1 MLFNNNDWKLSVTD
15 INLYDNTVS
24 LDGQSYPLSLAIK
37 TLIPGYLSGLPSTS
51 RESMELLEALAEAG
65 VAIGNFFSNDLM
77 TAYGR
82 RQLNKR
88 AEAERIAKEQRI
100 QADRMREENMT
111 DEEWQ
116 KSYSAANRSKLSAGP
131 MVSTSAVLPIPLVAP
146 VPLWSLTLSPRT
158 TGWTAS
164 KTQTH
169 KWS

>member
-1 MLFNNNDWKLSVTD
+1 MLFDQNDWKLKVTD
-15 INLYDNTVS
+15 IDLYANTCK

-77 TAYGR
+77 TAYQR
-82 RQLNKR
+82 RQMNKR
-88 AEAERIAKEQRI
+88 VEAERIAKEQRI

-116 KSYSAANRSKLSAGP
+116 KELQRREQVKAERRTYGENLRSATRSAGR
-131 MVSTSAVLPIPLVAP
+131 S
-146 VPLWSLTLSPRT
+146 R
-158 TGWTAS
+158 AS
-164 KTQTH
+164 IMADLDSGAN
-169 KWS
+169 WMDSI

>member
-1 MLFNNNDWKLSVTD
+1 MLFDQNDWKLKVTD
-15 INLYDNTVS
+15 IDLYANTCK

-116 KSYSAANRSKLSAGP
+116 KELQRREQVKAERRTYGENLRSATRSAGR
-131 MVSTSAVLPIPLVAP
+131 S
-146 VPLWSLTLSPRT
+146 R
-158 TGWTAS
+158 AS
-164 KTQTH
+164 IMADLDSGAN
-169 KWS
+169 WMDSI

>member
-1 MLFNNNDWKLSVTD
+1 MLFDQNDWKLKVTD
-15 INLYDNTVS
+15 IDLYANTCK

-88 AEAERIAKEQRI
+88 AEAERIAKEQRL
-100 QADRMREENMT
+100 QAERMREENMT
-111 DEEWQ
+111 DAEWQ
-116 KSYSAANRSKLSAGP
+116 KELQRREQVKADRRTYGENLRSATRSAGR
-131 MVSTSAVLPIPLVAP
+131 S
-146 VPLWSLTLSPRT
+146 R
-158 TGWTAS
+158 AS
-164 KTQTH
+164 IMADLDSGAN
-169 KWS
+169 WMDSI

>member
-1 MLFNNNDWKLSVTD
+1 MFDQNDWKLKVTD
-15 INLYDNTVS
+15 IDLYANTCK

-88 AEAERIAKEQRI
+88 AEAERIAKEQRL
-100 QADRMREENMT
+100 QAERMREENMT
-111 DEEWQ
+111 DAEWQ
-116 KSYSAANRSKLSAGP
+116 KELQRREQVKADRRTYGENLRSATHSAGRSRAS
-131 MVSTSAVLPIPLVAP
+131 MVADIESTDN
-146 VPLWSLTLSPRT
+146 WMDSL
-158 TGWTAS
+158 
-164 KTQTH
+164 
-169 KWS
+169 

>member
-1 MLFNNNDWKLSVTD
+1 MLFDQNDWKLKVTD
-15 INLYDNTVS
+15 IDLYANTCK

-77 TAYGR
+77 TAYQR
-82 RQLNKR
+82 RQMNKR
-88 AEAERIAKEQRI
+88 VEAERIAKEQRI

-116 KSYSAANRSKLSAGP
+116 KELQRREQVKAERRTYGENLHSATRSAGR
-131 MVSTSAVLPIPLVAP
+131 S
-146 VPLWSLTLSPRT
+146 R
-158 TGWTAS
+158 AS
-164 KTQTH
+164 IMADLDSGAN
-169 KWS
+169 WMDSI

>member
-15 INLYDNTVS
+15 INPYENTVS

-51 RESMELLEALAEAG
+51 REAMELLEALAEAG
-65 VAIGNFFSNDLM
+65 VTIGNFFSNDLM

-82 RQLNKR
+82 RQQNKR
-88 AEAERIAKEQRI
+88 VEAERIAKEQRI

-116 KSYSAANRSKLSAGP
+116 KSYSVASRSKLNAGP
-131 MVSTSAVLPIPLVAP
+131 MVRTSAALLIPLVAH
-146 VPLWSLTLSPRT
+146 VPLSSLTLSQAV
-158 TGWTAS
+158 TGWTACKQAS
-164 KTQTH
+164 LI
-169 KWS
+169 